1 MSQHTAGFIMGGVGG
16 VLVGFLIAYWLII
29 AYANGWW
36 RNS

>member
-1 MSQHTAGFIMGGVGG
+1 MTFLIG
-16 VLVGFLIAYWLII
+16 VLIGFLIAYWIII